1 MEKKA
6 VNKINIA
13 EKIQTSE
20 LHCLRKPI
28 SHEYP
33 RKADTG
39 LMIPAHYTILWSS
52 PHDSRTNV
60 HLRSLRVKSLKI
72 PKHLSMKV

>member
-1 MEKKA
+1 MDKEA

-13 EKIQTSE
+13 EKTQTSE
-20 LHCLRKPI
+20 FHCLRKSI

-39 LMIPAHYTILWSS
+39 LMIPAHYAVFWSS
-52 PHDSRTNV
+52 PHDSYPQSFIFRPWESN
-60 HLRSLRVKSLKI
+60 L
-72 PKHLSMKV
+72 